1 MRNKYLFLVMLTSLV
16 ISLDAYALDKDYC
29 NQKYEYCISYPDMF
43 IGQEEP
49 DAHDGKTFFTKDK
62 QSELLV
68 WGAYL
73 LENETIPEIY
83 QRYKSGKITYK
94 LIQKDYF
101 VMSGIENEKIFYQK
115 LYLRDNKISSFKIVY
130 PKSKKTIFDKVIA
143 KLKIRF

>member
-1 MRNKYLFLVMLTSLV
+1 MRNKRLFLVMISSLL
-16 ISLDAYALDKDYC
+16 ISPATYAVDKDYC

-62 QSELLV
+62 QTKLLV

-73 LENETIPEIY
+73 LEDESIPEIY
-83 QRYKSGKITYK
+83 QRYKTNNVSYK
-94 LIQKDYF
+94 LIQKNYF
-101 VMSGIENEKIFYQK
+101 VMSGIENGKIFYQK
-115 LYLRDNKISSFKIVY
+115 LYLQDNKIRSFKIVY
-130 PKSKKTIFDKVIA
+130 PKSKKTIFDKIIP